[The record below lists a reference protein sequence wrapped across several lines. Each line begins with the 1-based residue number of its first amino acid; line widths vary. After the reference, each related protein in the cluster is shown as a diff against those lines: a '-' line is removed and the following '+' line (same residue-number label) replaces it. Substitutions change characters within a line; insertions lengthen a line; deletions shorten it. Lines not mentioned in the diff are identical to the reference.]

1 MILMTGDALSGQRR
15 DAESLLNSFVSAIFI
30 ATSRLSDNQMAA
42 RIQHHRDTRLAHWR
56 LEERGQAPRG
66 SRADKSG
73 HGRWRA

>member
-42 RIQHHRDTRLAHWR
+42 RIPLAAGRTWAGF
-56 LEERGQAPRG
+56 L
-66 SRADKSG
+66 RAAGARISQVTVG
-73 HGRWRA
+73 GGRE

>member
-42 RIQHHRDTRLAHWR
+42 RLARKHDFEAR
-56 LEERGQAPRG
+56 KIDA
-66 SRADKSG
+66 
-73 HGRWRA
+73 